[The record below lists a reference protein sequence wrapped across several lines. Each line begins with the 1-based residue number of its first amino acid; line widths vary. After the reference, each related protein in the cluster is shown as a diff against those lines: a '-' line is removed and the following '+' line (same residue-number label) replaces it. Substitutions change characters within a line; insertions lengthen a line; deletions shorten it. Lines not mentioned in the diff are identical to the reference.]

1 MQLRTEV
8 EIEAPAREVWRVLAD
23 FRAYPQW
30 NPFITQISGQLMA
43 GQRLA
48 VTLGSSEGRQ
58 WNVSPTLLVVEPER
72 ELRWV
77 GHLWIKGLFD
87 GEHFFS
93 LREVDGKT
101 RLTHGEDFRGIL
113 VKFMRGTLTD
123 AARGFVGMNQALKR
137 RVEQRA
143 ERAAS

>member
-8 EIEAPAREVWRVLAD
+8 EIDAPPREVWRVLAD
-23 FRAYPQW
+23 FHAYPEW
-30 NPFITQISGQLMA
+30 NPFITQISGQLAA
-43 GQRLA
+43 GERLA

-58 WNVSPTLLVVEPER
+58 YNFKPTLIVVEPER
-72 ELRWV
+72 ELRWR

-93 LREVDGKT
+93 LNGTGDRT
-101 RLTHGEDFRGIL
+101 RLVHGEDFRGIL
-113 VKFMRGTLTD
+113 VKFMGSALTD

-137 RVEQRA
+137 RVERQA
-143 ERAAS
+143 G